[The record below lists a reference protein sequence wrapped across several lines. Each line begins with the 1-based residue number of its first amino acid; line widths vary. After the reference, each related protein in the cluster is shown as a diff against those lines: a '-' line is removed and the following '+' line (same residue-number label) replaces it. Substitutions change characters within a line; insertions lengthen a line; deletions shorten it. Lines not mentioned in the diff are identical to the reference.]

1 MALFLNV
8 SSMHVLLTQE
18 EEMEKLFEDEVE
30 GEDDEYEN
38 EGKGNLFATIYHSA
52 PGVSAE

>member
-1 MALFLNV
+1 
-8 SSMHVLLTQE
+8 MHVLLTQE

-38 EGKGNLFATIYHSA
+38 EGKGNLFATIYQIA